1 MKKKHSLAS
10 NIILFIVI
18 VMLLILMVPVSASA
32 ITLEETQVGYEVKF
46 YPIKVVDTE
55 DLDELNDL
63 VLYCNTQMS
72 NAHQMAEY
80 ARKLG
85 YPENHVVIRMA
96 QYNWWSYKHA
106 ETKYLERIAEIKSR
120 PATPIYVTQAQMN
133 EYPVASTVWKMLKE
147 AGYNDYV
154 CAGILGNMMAE
165 CGGQTLYLDPYD
177 YSDGGYYYGLCQ
189 WNASV
194 YGYIFGEDVEYQVNA
209 LLDTIRY
216 ELDTFGYA
224 YYYGFDYDAFCNMHD
239 EQDAALAFAMCYER
253 CNSAYYYIREVNASE
268 AYEYFAG

>member
-1 MKKKHSLAS
+1 MKKHSLAS

-18 VMLLILMVPVSASA
+18 LGVLISILTISASA

-46 YPIKVVDTE
+46 YPLKLTDTE

-63 VLYCNTQMS
+63 VLYCKIQMS

-80 ARKLG
+80 ARMLG

-96 QYNWWSYKHA
+96 QYNWWSYKHVQD
-106 ETKYLERIAEIKSR
+106 EYLNRIKEINSR
-120 PATPIYVTQAQMN
+120 PITPTYVTQAQIN
-133 EYPVASTVWKMLKE
+133 QYPVASTVWKMLKE

-165 CGGQTLYLDPYD
+165 CGGQTLDLNPYD
-177 YSDGGYYYGLCQ
+177 YSSSGYYYGLCQ
-189 WNASV
+189 WNRDV

-209 LLDTIRY
+209 LLDTIKY
-216 ELDTFGYA
+216 EIDT
-224 YYYGFDYDAFCNMHD
+224 YGFKYYSGFNYNTFLNMTD

-253 CNSAYYYIREVNASE
+253 CGSSYYYIREVNATE
-268 AYEYFAG
+268 AYDYFVN

>member
-1 MKKKHSLAS
+1 MKKHSLAS

-18 VMLLILMVPVSASA
+18 TVVLISSLMISASA

-55 DLDELNDL
+55 DLEELNNL
-63 VLYCNTQMS
+63 VLYCKTQMS

-106 ETKYLERIAEIKSR
+106 ETEYLNRITEIKSR
-120 PATPIYVTQAQMN
+120 PVIPVYVTQTQMN
-133 EYPVASTVWKMLKE
+133 EYPVASTVWKLLKE

-165 CGGQTLYLDPYD
+165 CGGQTLDLDPYA
-177 YSDGGYYYGLCQ
+177 YSSSGYYYGMCQ
-189 WNASV
+189 WTRDA
-194 YGYIFGEDVEYQVNA
+194 YGYVFGGSVEYQIEV
-209 LLDTIRY
+209 LLDSIRY
-216 ELDTFGYA
+216 ELDTFGFC
-224 YYYGFDYDAFCNMHD
+224 YYGGFDYNAFLQLTD
-239 EQDAALAFAMCYER
+239 EQDAALAFAKCYER
-253 CNSAYYYIREVNASE
+253 CNSAYYKVRQKNAKI
-268 AYEYFAG
+268 AYDYFVI